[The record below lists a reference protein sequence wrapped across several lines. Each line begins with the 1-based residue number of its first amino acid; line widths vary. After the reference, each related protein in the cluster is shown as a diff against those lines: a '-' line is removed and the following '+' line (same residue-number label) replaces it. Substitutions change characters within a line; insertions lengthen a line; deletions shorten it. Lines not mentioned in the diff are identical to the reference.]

1 MSLHEYLQMLRRR
14 WRWLTAATLA
24 GLGVALAVS
33 LTTPATYQAT
43 SSLFFSLRFGSS
55 ADDLAAGATFA
66 QGQVDSF
73 ALLATTPVVL
83 EPVIDELDLDTTP
96 RALARQVSTEVV
108 PETVVVEVSV
118 TDASPARAAAI
129 ANAVT
134 DQLTATVADLAPTGD
149 DGAATVEAT
158 TIAPAT
164 PPTSPAGPRT
174 TVNGAVGLLAG
185 LVVGVLAGL
194 LRDLTDTRVRTAED
208 LGRVTPLPLLTT
220 LDNPGRGERRELV
233 VVNAPR
239 SAQAEAFRSL
249 RTAVQFMAQPG
260 RATSLLVTSSRPAE
274 GKSTVAANLALT
286 LAEAGLRVVLV
297 DADLR
302 RPSVAGTFDLE
313 GAAGLTSVLIGQ
325 AELDDVLQEW
335 GSAGLRVLTT
345 GPLPPNPSE
354 LLSSPDMAAL
364 LDRLGAD
371 ADVVV
376 LDAAPLL
383 PVTDAV
389 VLARLVTAVLV
400 VADASRTRRPVLAQ
414 ALTLLERVDARMAGV
429 VLTHVRRRDAD
440 VYGYDTREPGP
451 PAGDGARGRAAAPP
465 ARSASGER
473 ALPPVPARR

>member
-14 WRWLTAATLA
+14 WRWVTAAALA
-24 GLGVALAVS
+24 GVAVALAAS
-33 LTTPATYQAT
+33 LTTPSTYQAT
-43 SSLFFSLRFGSS
+43 GSLFFSLRFGSS

-83 EPVIDELDLDTTP
+83 EPVIERLDLDTTP

-108 PETVVVEVSV
+108 PETVVVEIGV
-118 TDASPARAAAI
+118 TDTDPARAAEI

-134 DQLTATVADLAPTGD
+134 DQLTETVADLAPTGD
-149 DGAATVEAT
+149 DGAPTVEAT
-158 TIAPAT
+158 TIVPAT
-164 PPTSPAGPRT
+164 PPSSPAGPRT
-174 TVNGAVGLLAG
+174 AVNVAVGLLAG
-185 LVVGVLAGL
+185 LLAGVLAGL
-194 LRDLTDTRVRTAED
+194 VRDLTDTHVRTPED
-208 LGRVTPLPLLTT
+208 LARVTGLPLLTT

-249 RTAVQFMAQPG
+249 RTAVQFMASPG
-260 RATSLLVTSSRPAE
+260 RATTLLVTSSRPAE

-325 AELDDVLQEW
+325 ADLDDVLQEW
-335 GSAGLRVLTT
+335 GAAGLRVLTT

-354 LLSSPDMAAL
+354 LLASADMAAL
-364 LDRLGAD
+364 LERLGAEH
-371 ADVVV
+371 DVVV

-389 VLARLVTAVLV
+389 VLARITSATLV

-414 ALTLLERVDARMAGV
+414 ALTLLERADARVAGV

-440 VYGYDTREPGP
+440 VYGYDAQE
-451 PAGDGARGRAAAPP
+451 APP
-465 ARSASGER
+465 APAGAARPAGGER
-473 ALPPVPARR
+473 SLPPVPARR